1 MMKLVIRNVETKIS
15 RIRYTL
21 EKMVERDHPY
31 AQKMKEYGVKPEH
44 IKTARDMQLLPY
56 TTKQDL
62 QNHYPLGWL
71 NVDRK
76 HALCAT
82 SVIPT
87 AWMTAEAHGLRR
99 QNASILIATNAKSTG
114 AGGPNHA

>member
-62 QNHYPLGWL
+62 QEHYP
-71 NVDRK
+71 VYRK
-76 HALCAT
+76 
-82 SVIPT
+82 
-87 AWMTAEAHGLRR
+87 
-99 QNASILIATNAKSTG
+99 KSF
-114 AGGPNHA
+114 PV

>member
-62 QNHYPLGWL
+62 QEHYPLGWL

-76 HALCAT
+76 HVVRFHAT
-82 SVIPT
+82 S
-87 AWMTAEAHGLRR
+87 GDR
-99 QNASILIATNAKSTG
+99 KSTRL
-114 AGGPNHA
+114 NSSHEFRYYRESYSCMLHTE